1 MLSLDDDNLSSTA
14 TNLESIMTE
23 DISYDTEILLYDE
36 LALKKAQNLLKIHD
50 NEINEDVN
58 FSFDELTILETEST
72 ISKLTEEEEIDYLI
86 KNDSDLLTSYVIIDI
101 TDGELKCCSKIAVCL

>member
-1 MLSLDDDNLSSTA
+1 MGKVHISLLGMLF
-14 TNLESIMTE
+14 I
-23 DISYDTEILLYDE
+23 
-36 LALKKAQNLLKIHD
+36 
-50 NEINEDVN
+50 
-58 FSFDELTILETEST
+58 DELTILETEST